1 MPFYAIINPDSGP
14 GGANTQPGAE
24 YQQCIPI
31 LQAASDNVVVLGYV
45 ASWDADP
52 SKASGV
58 TQDVNTYAGWNEAYR
73 VDGIFFDQV
82 SGTSADFSTYQNFVS
97 HAQQTFDFVRAPFR
111 RKGSTLRHPLH
122 IMQIALNPGTAVSDT
137 AYYGLADIL
146 LTAENFFD
154 DFR

>member
-1 MPFYAIINPDSGP
+1 MFLLGLSSELVRFCDLVYDSHFLHAHDIIHHSIEAHPRMPFYAIINPDSGP

-45 ASWDADP
+45 ASRDADP

-82 SGTSADFSTYQNFVS
+82 SGTSADFSTYQDFVS
-97 HAQQTFDFVRAPFR
+97 HAQQTFNFVC
-111 RKGSTLRHPLH
+111 
-122 IMQIALNPGTAVSDT
+122 ALFGVTDP
-137 AYYGLADIL
+137 
-146 LTAENFFD
+146 
-154 DFR
+154 R